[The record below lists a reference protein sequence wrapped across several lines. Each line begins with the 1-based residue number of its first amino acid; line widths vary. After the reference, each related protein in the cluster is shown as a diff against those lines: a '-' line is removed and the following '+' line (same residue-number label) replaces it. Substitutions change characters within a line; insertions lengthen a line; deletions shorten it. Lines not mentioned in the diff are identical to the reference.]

1 LPQIQLPVDFVLD
14 WWGCSVMHVSEPLR
28 VISLID
34 EILAKTVKDDAKL
47 GPAGK
52 LDKTVSAVDAAR
64 SNPR

>member
-47 GPAGK
+47 GPAVK
-52 LDKTVSAVDAAR
+52 PTR
-64 SNPR
+64 Q